1 MEVDQ
6 GEVGQV
12 IGQLPDHVD
21 LLLLGRLVDGRL
33 GLEVVDRG
41 AIRRARAQQGCQ
53 AGLVPCG
60 GWSGFCVSLRIEWQ
74 SLTHL
79 HVIQFCKLPSGYRA
93 STWF

>member
-41 AIRRARAQQGCQ
+41 AIRRARPQQGCQ

-60 GWSGFCVSLRIEWQ
+60 GWGEFCVSIRIEWQ
-74 SLTHL
+74 TEISSLFHL
-79 HVIQFCKLPSGYRA
+79 GSQNLYYLLVFVSI
-93 STWF
+93 